1 MGVHVSTAAA
11 MLTPADRVVMISG
24 ANRGIGLAIAKRLAA
39 DGYRLSLGARDMNAL
54 TRATAA
60 FDPVRTLRARFD
72 AADLATAI
80 SWTEATVA
88 RFGAVDALV
97 NNAGILRQLDFET
110 GSEADLDAM
119 WQTNVK
125 APFMLIRA
133 ALPQLKRS
141 GHGRIVNIASTDAKR
156 FRDNSVSVGYAMSKH
171 ALLAMSHAAK
181 FAGYDAGVRVTALC
195 PGAVD
200 TDLIAGIPGVTAAA
214 SRLSP
219 DTIAA
224 TVAFVLSLPNT
235 AVVAELPINA
245 RLESTM

>member
-1 MGVHVSTAAA
+1 MGGDVSPTPA
-11 MLTPADRVVMISG
+11 MLTPGDRVVMISG

-39 DGYRLSLGARDMNAL
+39 DGFRLSLGARDLKAL
-54 TRATAA
+54 DRATAGL
-60 FDPVRTLRARFD
+60 DPARLMRARFD
-72 AADLATAI
+72 AADLTTATA
-80 SWTEATVA
+80 WTDATIA
-88 RFGAVDALV
+88 RFGAIDALV
-97 NNAGILRQLDFET
+97 NNAGILRLLNFEE
-110 GSEADLDAM
+110 GSEADLDAL

-125 APFMLIRA
+125 APFMLTRA
-133 ALPQLKRS
+133 ALPHLKRG
-141 GHGRIVNIASTDAKR
+141 GHGRIVNIASTDGKR
-156 FRDNSVSVGYAMSKH
+156 FRDYSVSVGYAMSKH

-214 SRLSP
+214 NRLSP

-224 TVAFVLSLPNT
+224 TVAFVLSLPNA

-245 RLESTM
+245 RLESTL